1 MFSYA
6 AVAIH
11 NAKEMGGSTM
21 FCYSYNSQTGVA
33 MSQNTKFSSS
43 ILDQN
48 DLTNTTVEIIDGNMK
63 CSFTR
68 PKLTNIQDIGYD
80 LTDQYY
86 LLLAE
91 GLLQEGRGFSIRYFL
106 EKYSLIGVV
115 KKAIVFD
122 LVYRRRHID

>member
-1 MFSYA
+1 M
-6 AVAIH
+6 AIH

-33 MSQNTKFSSS
+33 MSQNTRFSSS

-48 DLTNTTVEIIDGNMK
+48 DLTNITVLMIDGKMK

-68 PKLTNIQDIGYD
+68 PKLTNIQDIDYD
-80 LTDQYY
+80 LTNQYY

-91 GLLQEGRGFSIRYFL
+91 GLLQEGRGIGDLALGIFL
-106 EKYSLIGVV
+106 EKYSLIGFV
-115 KKAIVFD
+115 KKAIVLD
-122 LVYRRRHID
+122 LDYRGRHID

>member
-21 FCYSYNSQTGVA
+21 FCYFYNSQTGVA

-48 DLTNTTVEIIDGNMK
+48 DLTNITVEIIDGNMK

-68 PKLTNIQDIGYD
+68 PKLTNIQDIDYD

-106 EKYSLIGVV
+106 R
-115 KKAIVFD
+115 KKCPNVFG
-122 LVYRRRHID
+122 LMAPK

>member
-1 MFSYA
+1 
-6 AVAIH
+6 
-11 NAKEMGGSTM
+11 M
-21 FCYSYNSQTGVA
+21 FCYFYNSQTGVA

-48 DLTNTTVEIIDGNMK
+48 DLTNITVEIIDGNMK

-68 PKLTNIQDIGYD
+68 PKLTNIQDIDYD

-115 KKAIVFD
+115 KKARVFD

>member
-1 MFSYA
+1 M
-6 AVAIH
+6 AIH
-11 NAKEMGGSTM
+11 NAKEMGGSAI
-21 FCYSYNSQTGVA
+21 FCYSHNSQTGVG
-33 MSQNTKFSSS
+33 MSWNTNSFDSI

-48 DLTNTTVEIIDGNMK
+48 DLTNITVEIIDGKMK

-68 PKLTNIQDIGYD
+68 PKLTNIQDIDYD
-80 LTDQYY
+80 LTNQYY

-115 KKAIVFD
+115 KKARVFD